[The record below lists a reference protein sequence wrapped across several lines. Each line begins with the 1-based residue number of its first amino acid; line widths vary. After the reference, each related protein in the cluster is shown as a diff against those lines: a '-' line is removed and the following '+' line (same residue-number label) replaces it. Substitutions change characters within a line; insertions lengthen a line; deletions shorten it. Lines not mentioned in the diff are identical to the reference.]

1 MSTGVIV
8 GEIAAGILMKPL
20 GHTKCQLITSTILV
34 TTFSGA
40 LAATNQYRQ
49 SYGLAFTSVG
59 GFAVGYLES
68 ITIIMCPLYCKPE
81 DIGLASGFLGS
92 AKQICGTIATSIYIA
107 VLHGRVAVNLPR
119 DVSAAALSAGLP
131 GSSLSNFLDAFAIH
145 KSSAIERVPGVTN
158 RIIVAATDASKT
170 AYSQSFRT
178 VFLVSISFGVL
189 STIAAMLS
197 VSVDDKLD
205 NAIAAKLL
213 GTDASQ
219 ESINDDQEK

>member
-1 MSTGVIV
+1 
-8 GEIAAGILMKPL
+8 
-20 GHTKCQLITSTILV
+20 
-34 TTFSGA
+34 
-40 LAATNQYRQ
+40 
-49 SYGLAFTSVG
+49 
-59 GFAVGYLES
+59 
-68 ITIIMCPLYCKPE
+68 MCPLYCKPE